1 MRRIVEE
8 RAQAYFAADVDAPAR
23 WEPGGADFFSPSLLE
38 ADLMRRVLPPAE
50 FRAWFG
56 KFLPGT
62 AQDQPPSLFTP
73 AEVLDRTDPQLVHL
87 DGLNLNR
94 AWLMRGIAA
103 SLPADD
109 PARVALIASSDR
121 HARAGL
127 AQVSSGDY
135 AGEHWLASFAVYL
148 LTEPSAR

>member
-1 MRRIVEE
+1 M
-8 RAQAYFAADVDAPAR
+8 
-23 WEPGGADFFSPSLLE
+23 
-38 ADLMRRVLPPAE
+38 
-50 FRAWFG
+50 
-56 KFLPGT
+56 
-62 AQDQPPSLFTP
+62 
-73 AEVLDRTDPQLVHL
+73 LDRTDPQLVHL

-109 PARVALIASSDR
+109 PARAGPDASSDQ

-127 AQVSSGDY
+127 AQVASGDY

-148 LTEPSAR
+148 LTEPAAR